1 MDFKKKMKQRLYIAV
16 SYCVL
21 GLILIIADIVNSF
34 ENHFIFSFGF
44 ALLIMGVLRIVQNRK
59 ITNNEKTMHKRE
71 IAETDERMKM
81 LSERAKSWTFSFSI
95 MIAGIIV
102 IILSFLG
109 QHELAQPFA
118 WFVCLMVALYWIFR
132 LIANKKY

>member
-1 MDFKKKMKQRLYIAV
+1 
-16 SYCVL
+16 
-21 GLILIIADIVNSF
+21 
-34 ENHFIFSFGF
+34 
-44 ALLIMGVLRIVQNRK
+44 
-59 ITNNEKTMHKRE
+59 MHKRE

-109 QHELAQPFA
+109 RHELAQPFA

>member
-1 MDFKKKMKQRLYIAV
+1 MDFEKKMKQRLYIAV

-21 GLILIIADIVNSF
+21 GLILIIADVVNSF
-34 ENHFIFSFGF
+34 ENYFIFSFGF

-71 IAETDERMKM
+71 IAETDERNIM

-109 QHELAQPFA
+109 RHELAQPFA
-118 WFVCLMVALYWIFR
+118 WFICLMVALYWIFR

>member
-1 MDFKKKMKQRLYIAV
+1 MEFKKKMKQRLYIAV

-21 GLILIIADIVNSF
+21 GLILIIADVVNSF
-34 ENHFIFSFGF
+34 DNYFIFSFGF

-71 IAETDERMKM
+71 IAETDERNIM

-109 QHELAQPFA
+109 RHELAQPFA
-118 WFVCLMVALYWIFR
+118 WFLCLMVALYWIFR

>member
-34 ENHFIFSFGF
+34 ENYFIFSFGF

-109 QHELAQPFA
+109 RHELAQPFA

>member
-21 GLILIIADIVNSF
+21 GLILIIADVVNSF
-34 ENHFIFSFGF
+34 DNYFIFSFGF

-71 IAETDERMKM
+71 IAETDERNIM

-109 QHELAQPFA
+109 RHELAQPFA
-118 WFVCLMVALYWIFR
+118 WFLCLMVALYWIFR

>member
-34 ENHFIFSFGF
+34 ENYFIFSFGF

-71 IAETDERMKM
+71 IAETDERNIM

-109 QHELAQPFA
+109 RHELAQPFA
-118 WFVCLMVALYWIFR
+118 WFICLMVALYWIFR